1 METARDTAIS
11 SDASI
16 PEDAPAPAERR
27 VLQPVLFLDYV
38 QRFAEAAEAA
48 IRSLRLIRHY
58 EVPRLEELI
67 APGVLQEGIS
77 VDSFRNV
84 LCEYFSTVN
93 IAGQL
98 PISERR
104 KKSADPLTRNASEW
118 DGDVALWQQRVY
130 TAERQ
135 HIDALVEQLEK
146 EAQAWQKP
154 VEECSV
160 RMHRLI
166 REMYN
171 PAAQGLLGVP
181 FNGLLAGAFKT
192 FQKKLYAEAG
202 LRHQDNPEQ
211 LYALC
216 FKACAQIRGWDKL
229 SDEPLV
235 EVLEQEQ
242 VPLQL
247 FEEYTGKKIKL
258 SKKNKPETVQEVI
271 ADVQKKAERHFQSG
285 SGSFAGE
292 LILMP
297 QTSTYPQG
305 VYSLQATCKNEPNS
319 PHRTFTRADGIIVY
333 RPFTFHENLLACVTD
348 FDTLHDASGAKRS
361 LADRLRFFN
370 RTLDSCTGVAYEAG
384 TDRMKIISPCAPLI
398 AIAPDFSD
406 GFLAVPYAS
415 LDGYELDRSQ
425 HAHSTQ
431 LEKDKVLADPYW
443 LAAVEEDEVLLK
455 KYTDIVF
462 SLLLEKYDLTKGMG
476 FFPRRRTTTDELRA
490 LFVRSLDDD
499 SGANGDISLYNG
511 GSFLRVAPS
520 SDAPAGRRA

>member
-1 METARDTAIS
+1 MIELQLH
-11 SDASI
+11 SDAEVLEEIAALPIENNPQSFLDTVALTAKSAEKIIEALRLNVYAYERPKLEGLI
-16 PEDAPAPAERR
+16 PDEYRGVASAELLDGILREYFTKVDLAAKLGLKNRAKPSGMEADDFLWQNASQASGDPVLWKRR
-27 VLQPVLFLDYV
+27 VHTYLRAYV
-38 QRFAEAAEAA
+38 DNTLARAEADTKEYAKRQFGFINE
-48 IRSLRLIRHY
+48 RLH
-58 EVPRLEELI
+58 
-67 APGVLQEGIS
+67 AEGIE
-77 VDSFRNV
+77 N
-84 LCEYFSTVN
+84 LPL
-93 IAGQL
+93 AQL
-98 PISERR
+98 
-104 KKSADPLTRNASEW
+104 
-118 DGDVALWQQRVY
+118 DGVMA
-130 TAERQ
+130 A
-135 HIDALVEQLEK
+135 
-146 EAQAWQKP
+146 
-154 VEECSV
+154 ECS
-160 RMHRLI
+160 RL
-166 REMYN
+166 RSTYYK
-171 PAAQGLLGVP
+171 ALGTP
-181 FNGLLAGAFKT
+181 
-192 FQKKLYAEAG
+192 
-202 LRHQDNPEQ
+202 QDNLEQ

-216 FKACAQIRGWDKL
+216 FKACAQIRGWDQL

-285 SGSFAGE
+285 SGSFAGG

-511 GSFLRVAPS
+511 GSFLPVAP
-520 SDAPAGRRA
+520 AA